1 MYRGTCHVRLI
12 RYHTSRGRSSLG
24 VCIPLPPV
32 SENTASPF
40 FDFLTCPFS
49 FSLSLNMV
57 VSHPDHWPC
66 SATIFEL
73 MVSICLTILDANYAA
88 RAIGPYLWAALE
100 WTGGLLVAA
109 GNTLLAAVLVLL
121 LWISIIYLCCFA
133 IYMFCKLLRP
143 HQKHQGRGER
153 QPLFPRPERRR
164 RLPSWTSSNSSGE
177 RRRQHDHQA
186 HRDLFRVE
194 IDRRRQ
200 DAFRR
205 EQHRAVETRSRQYR
219 ERRLREA
226 LQQSTSTPL
235 YGQSQ
240 TIITWLQTSSGS
252 TTITHYPHYGTL
264 PMRAAQPRP
273 QRRPDPPP
281 PYSHN
286 VGGQPPPY
294 SVPRHDSPPAY
305 D

>member
-1 MYRGTCHVRLI
+1 MAI
-12 RYHTSRGRSSLG
+12 
-24 VCIPLPPV
+24 
-32 SENTASPF
+32 
-40 FDFLTCPFS
+40 
-49 FSLSLNMV
+49 
-57 VSHPDHWPC
+57 SHPDHWPC
-66 SATIFEL
+66 LASIFEL
-73 MVSICLTILDANYAA
+73 MVSICLTILDALNHAA

-100 WTGGLLVAA
+100 WTASLLVAA
-109 GNTLLAAVLVLL
+109 GNTLLAAILVLL

-133 IYMFCKLLRP
+133 IYLFCKLLRP
-143 HQKHQGRGER
+143 HQKHKNRGER
-153 QPLFPRPERRR
+153 QPLLPRPERRR

-177 RRRQHDHQA
+177 RRRHHDHQA

-240 TIITWLQTSSGS
+240 TIITWLQTSAGS

-264 PMRAAQPRP
+264 PVRGAQSHSRP

-286 VGGQPPPY
+286 VAGQPPPY

>member
-1 MYRGTCHVRLI
+1 
-12 RYHTSRGRSSLG
+12 
-24 VCIPLPPV
+24 
-32 SENTASPF
+32 
-40 FDFLTCPFS
+40 
-49 FSLSLNMV
+49 MV
-57 VSHPDHWPC
+57 VSHLNHWPC
-66 SATIFEL
+66 LATIFEL
-73 MVSICLTILDANYAA
+73 MVSACLTILDALNHAA
-88 RAIGPYLWAALE
+88 RAIGPYIWAALE
-100 WTGGLLVAA
+100 WTANLLVAA
-109 GNTLLAAVLVLL
+109 GNTLVAAILVLL

-143 HQKHQGRGER
+143 HQKHKNRGER
-153 QPLFPRPERRR
+153 QPLLARPERRR

-177 RRRQHDHQA
+177 RRRHHDHQA

-200 DAFRR
+200 DVLRR

-240 TIITWLQTSSGS
+240 TIITWLQTSAGS

-264 PMRAAQPRP
+264 PTRGAQSQPRP

-281 PYSHN
+281 PYSNN
-286 VGGQPPPY
+286 VAGQPPPY